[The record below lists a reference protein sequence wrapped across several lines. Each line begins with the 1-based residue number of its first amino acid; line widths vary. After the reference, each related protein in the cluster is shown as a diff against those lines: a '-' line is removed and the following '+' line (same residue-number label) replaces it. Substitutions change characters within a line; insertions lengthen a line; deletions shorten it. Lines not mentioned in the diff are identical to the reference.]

1 MTQSCLISTTPFA
14 SAIQACGRACSQP
27 LAVYVTC
34 VCFLLVGVCYIVHE
48 RAARKVAEY
57 EADVLGARDLEVA
70 VVEAVE
76 DLAEH
81 GRALVACARRT

>member
-1 MTQSCLISTTPFA
+1 MTQSCIISTTPFA

-34 VCFLLVGVCYIVHE
+34 VCFLLVAVCYVVHE

-57 EADVLGARDLEVA
+57 EGQFGLLSSLLKPAAPKFVS
-70 VVEAVE
+70 EAIRHVY
-76 DLAEH
+76 L
-81 GRALVACARRT
+81 LL